1 MIDKYT
7 GELFIDSASVG
18 IGPRFTRKDFVSSIL
33 SNESRALVN
42 NEPYCSFSVG
52 SHEISGLRFIVSLWF
67 YGDILESI
75 ELTYDDEEP
84 GSSRSDWSEVKEFD
98 RKRIHDQ
105 WLTSLHGRSSHRY
118 GWGEIRSGYDPRS
131 DSSSITIRYSWQG
144 KPWNPPLRKRLTERL
159 GELIFRREKQ

>member
-1 MIDKYT
+1 MIDKNT
-7 GELFIDSASVG
+7 GELFIDSAAVG

-33 SNESRALVN
+33 SNESRVLVK

-52 SHEISGLRFIVSLWF
+52 SYEISGLRFIVSLSF

-75 ELTYDDEEP
+75 ELTYDDDEP

-105 WLTSLHGRSSHRY
+105 WLTSLHGRSSHRHR
-118 GWGEIRSGYDPRS
+118 WGEIRSGYDPRS
-131 DSSSITIRYSWQG
+131 DSSSIIIRYSWQG
-144 KPWNPPLRKRLTERL
+144 KPWNPPLRKVLTHRLW
-159 GELIFRREKQ
+159 ELIFRREKQ

>member
-1 MIDKYT
+1 MIDKNT
-7 GELFIDSASVG
+7 GELFIDSAAIG

-118 GWGEIRSGYDPRS
+118 SWGEIRSGYDPRS

-144 KPWNPPLRKRLTERL
+144 RHLNPPLRKVLTHRLW
-159 GELIFRREKQ
+159 ELIFRREKQ

>member
-1 MIDKYT
+1 MIDKNS
-7 GELFIDSASVG
+7 GELFIDSAAVG

-33 SNESRALVN
+33 SNESRVLVK

-52 SHEISGLRFIVSLWF
+52 SHEISGLRFTVSLSF

-75 ELTYDDEEP
+75 ELTHDDEEP
-84 GSSRSDWSEVKEFD
+84 SSSRSDWSEEKGSK

-105 WLTSLHGRSSHRY
+105 WLTSLQGSASHRHS
-118 GWGEIRSGYDPRS
+118 WGEIWSGYDPRS

-144 KPWNPPLRKRLTERL
+144 EPWNHPVRKGLTHRLW
-159 GELIFRREKQ
+159 ELIFRREKQ

>member
-18 IGPRFTRKDFVSSIL
+18 IGPRFTRKDFVSSIV
-33 SNESRALVN
+33 SNESRVLVK

-52 SHEISGLRFIVSLWF
+52 SHEISGLRFIVSLSF

-75 ELTYDDEEP
+75 ELTHDDEEP
-84 GSSRSDWSEVKEFD
+84 ISSSSDWSEEKELK

-105 WLTSLHGRSSHRY
+105 WLTSLQGRTSHRY
-118 GWGEIRSGYDPRS
+118 SWGEIWSSYDPRS
-131 DSSSITIRYSWQG
+131 DSSSIIIRYSWQG
-144 KPWNPPLRKRLTERL
+144 KPWNPPLRKSLTERL
-159 GELIFRREKQ
+159 SELIFRREKQ

>member
-1 MIDKYT
+1 MIDKNT
-7 GELFIDSASVG
+7 GELFIDSAAVG

-33 SNESRALVN
+33 SNGSRALVN

-52 SHEISGLRFIVSLWF
+52 SHEIYGLRFIVSLWF

-105 WLTSLHGRSSHRY
+105 WLTSLQGGASHRY
-118 GWGEIRSGYDPRS
+118 SWGEIRSSYDPRS